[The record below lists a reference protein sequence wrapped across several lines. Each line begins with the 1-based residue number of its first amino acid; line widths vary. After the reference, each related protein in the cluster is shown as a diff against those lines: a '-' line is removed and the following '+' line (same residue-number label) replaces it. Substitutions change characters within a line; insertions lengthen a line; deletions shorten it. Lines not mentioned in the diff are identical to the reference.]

1 MKSLQLLPLL
11 LLPLQA
17 AAAPTPAGEPI
28 DAMALVER
36 DGAWHLTPT
45 QLQFYVDELGA
56 LVDIRSTVADATVNL
71 VDTRLRAGT
80 VTSLPLGTNST
91 CYNDTHE
98 PKVFVHTL
106 LQSDDHVLE
115 CQGDAQ
121 GQYHL
126 RLSNGG
132 RRQTLLGEE
141 PPNGSWQ
148 LVWAGD
154 LDRDGQ
160 PDLISEYSVEGGYCQ
175 QVLLSA
181 SAAPG
186 QLVDAGEPYCLTD

>member
-1 MKSLQLLPLL
+1 
-11 LLPLQA
+11 
-17 AAAPTPAGEPI
+17 
-28 DAMALVER
+28 MALVER
-36 DGAWHLTPT
+36 DDNWQLTPT
-45 QLQFYVDELGA
+45 QLQSYVDELGA
-56 LVDIRSTVADATVNL
+56 LAEIRSTVTDATINL
-71 VDTRLRAGT
+71 VDARLRPGA

-91 CYNDTHE
+91 CYNDAHE
-98 PKVFVHTL
+98 PKVFVQTL
-106 LQSDDHVLE
+106 LQTDDYALE
-115 CQGDAQ
+115 CQGEVQ

-126 RLSNGG
+126 RLSNGE
-132 RRQTLLGEE
+132 RSQTLPGEE